1 MIVDDMDGFTGNDD
15 AANISIGGST
25 ANEDTSGPG
34 RYAEDYNPAGV
45 AQILRRSQTTFEAL
59 KEVQSNAGLGDN
71 PWAPFKD
78 EEEWELALFLIKE
91 VSQTGANKYLKLK
104 IVSGGLSQ

>member
-1 MIVDDMDGFTGNDD
+1 MDGFTGNDD
-15 AANISIGGST
+15 AANISIGEST
-25 ANEDTSGPG
+25 ANEDTPGPG

-45 AQILRRSQTTFEAL
+45 AHILRKSQTIFEVL
-59 KEVQSNAGLGDN
+59 KEVQSNARLGDN

-78 EEEWELALFLIKE
+78 EEEWELAIFLVKE